1 MINNIMTKVFL
12 LPLTFVLCFLL
23 IPQNSEA
30 HSGRT
35 DKNGGHWD
43 RKKGTY
49 HYHNTPKAEV
59 DETKKNRSS
68 TRHFRKK

>member
-1 MINNIMTKVFL
+1 MIKTFL
-12 LPLTFVLCFLL
+12 LSITLSVCFLL

-49 HYHNTPKAEV
+49 HYHNTPKAK
-59 DETKKNRSS
+59 ETKIIRSS
-68 TRHFRKK
+68 TRRFGKK

>member
-1 MINNIMTKVFL
+1 MIKTFL
-12 LPLTFVLCFLL
+12 LSLTLVFCFLL
-23 IPQNSEA
+23 IPQNSDA

-49 HYHNTPKAEV
+49 HYHNNPKADV
-59 DETKKNRSS
+59 VETKKIRSS
-68 TRHFRKK
+68 TRRFGKK